1 MRPAR
6 PNDFGRSGDEGLDGV
21 IKQDPLGLDRIYVQA
36 WSGCA
41 RRSQRRASRYPGIC
55 GCATWCASRPRRL
68 HHDQSLQSD
77 AYNYAEKVAARLIL
91 IDGPTLASLL
101 VEHNIGAQNS
111 ETFVLKRVDEDFFE
125 EV

>member
-1 MRPAR
+1 MRYMVRKPT
-6 PNDFGRSGDEGLDGV
+6 E
-21 IKQDPLGLDRIYVQA
+21 
-36 WSGCA
+36 
-41 RRSQRRASRYPGIC
+41 ASS
-55 GCATWCASRPRRL
+55 SRPVASVPM
-68 HHDQSLQSD
+68 H
-77 AYNYAEKVAARLIL
+77 NYAEKVAARLIL

>member
-1 MRPAR
+1 MPAYLFLWR
-6 PNDFGRSGDEGLDGV
+6 LAPIWQPDGV
-21 IKQDPLGLDRIYVQA
+21 FITT
-36 WSGCA
+36 
-41 RRSQRRASRYPGIC
+41 SRFSP
-55 GCATWCASRPRRL
+55 
-68 HHDQSLQSD
+68 D
-77 AYNYAEKVAARLIL
+77 AYNYAEKVAARVIL